1 MNAKKRIFLISGS
14 ALLVVMTAGCI
25 QTVQTIRFPISM
37 ETPAAQAHAKVSR
50 DKNNNTKIDLTVS
63 HLAPPE
69 NLYPPK
75 AAYVVWIQSED
86 RLVNLGQLKV
96 DKRLKG
102 KFDGVTPLK
111 EFRIFITAENNYA
124 VVKPSSLVVLET
136 EMFRVELTR

>member
-1 MNAKKRIFLISGS
+1 MNSKKRIFLIFGS
-14 ALLVVMTAGCI
+14 ALLLNTGCI
-25 QTVQTIRFPISM
+25 QTVQTIRFPISL
-37 ETPAAQAHAKVSR
+37 ETPAAEVQAKISR
-50 DKNNNTKIDLTVS
+50 DKNNNTKIKLTVK

-86 RLVNLGQLKV
+86 RLVNLGQLRV

-102 KFDGVTPLK
+102 TFDGVTPLK

-136 EMFRVELTR
+136 ETFRVELTR